1 MYNKRNKGRNS
12 LGYKIDMWFYNLT
25 TRDKRNDLRVIGNII
40 IDFITALVG
49 FLILCFLPAFFH

>member
-25 TRDKRNDLRVIGNII
+25 IRDKRNDLRVIGNVI
-40 IDFITALVG
+40 IDLITVLVG

>member
-1 MYNKRNKGRNS
+1 MYNKCNKGRNS

-25 TRDKRNDLRVIGNII
+25 IRDKRNDLRVIGNVI
-40 IDFITALVG
+40 IDFITVLIG